1 MNVFKLEVMIINH
14 DELTAD
20 EIMFELENTKYA
32 NRCISPHV
40 MEIDSVE
47 IGEWADENLLNF
59 FTTQKEEFKRLFSE
73 KETNE

>member
-32 NRCISPHV
+32 NRCISPYV

-59 FTTQKEEFKRLFSE
+59 FITQKEEFERLFSE
-73 KETNE
+73 KEK